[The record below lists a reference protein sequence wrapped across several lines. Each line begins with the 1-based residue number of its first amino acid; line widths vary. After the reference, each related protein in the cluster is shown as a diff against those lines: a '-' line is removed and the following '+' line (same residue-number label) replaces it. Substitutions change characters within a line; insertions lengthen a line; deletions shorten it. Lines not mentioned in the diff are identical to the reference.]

1 MNASDFRKYSTDID
15 SLSAEC
21 GSVPEYCSKTRF
33 IKTIVLTEQ
42 LWKHRFEHY
51 KHNISGI

>member
-21 GSVPEYCSKTRF
+21 GIVPEYCSKTIF

-42 LWKHRFEHY
+42 V
-51 KHNISGI
+51 